1 MSNPIDSVNGKPA
14 QGSTGDS
21 PDQTAETIQVD
32 QGGRSATPQSPVPA
46 GGSPNGAGES
56 PARPH
61 SHAHAGKKVESGG
74 IAQFF
79 VEHREVSWLALI
91 AVLVWG
97 GLAYTRLGQQED
109 PTIPQRTAMLVTQFP
124 GATASKV
131 EELVSKPLERKISEL
146 KSIEEIK
153 TTSRPGIST
162 MTIKQLP
169 GSTATID
176 QQWDKVRAK
185 LFEVQL
191 PEGTRQ
197 PWLNTD
203 FGNTITL
210 LIGLVSPPITD
221 AECVARAKLLRE
233 KLAEARS
240 GAPST
245 NRAAFAAFV
254 PSLSPQYREVL
265 TGRLETALRTA
276 GLAKEVRMAQGR
288 SFILADL
295 ETSASRADLE
305 RFIADFTRTV
315 TGTDRELFHPD
326 FTQPLVLIGDEDPLP
341 QIRAHAPPR
350 YSYRTLEL
358 LARDFEDELKQVE
371 SIGKVTKV
379 AIVQESVYL
388 LFSDA
393 NIAGYG
399 LTPKMVTDSISARN
413 AVIPGGTVRTEGR
426 NFPVQL
432 SGEYKTEQ
440 DMLGTVVGLSRE
452 NAPVYLRD
460 VFDVR
465 RMYESPIPYKVDV
478 LGRTGT
484 NGPLDM
490 RRAVM
495 VAVEMRD
502 GKIIRHFN
510 EDVTKVVDSMKQRSP
525 ENLEFRVLSDQPT
538 AVEHRIH
545 HFVRAFIEAVIIVI
559 IVSLFLMDWRS
570 ALVLATAVPLT
581 VAMTLI
587 AMQMLNIPLQQISI
601 ASLIIALG
609 MLVDVPVVAADGIN
623 RELHKGEQRL
633 RAAWL
638 GPLRLRHPMVFG
650 TLINIFAFLPLLMLT
665 GDKGEFMKSL
675 PIVISVSLLAA
686 LLVSVTFTPLIS
698 YYVLRGQKGL
708 DEGGEVRSFFL
719 FRWVDKGLAAVLPHY
734 RGALEKSL
742 KRPWRVLGAG
752 YSALALSCLLVPH
765 LGSQFFPPA
774 ERNQLLVD
782 VETPTTDSLT
792 SMRNTMDEVVNMIK
806 RHEEVTSAAVFSGG
820 TAPRFYYNVEPKEP
834 ANYLAQVIINTRH
847 AHEVEPLL
855 VKLRQELDRS
865 VPGAR
870 CVVKQLE
877 QGPPVKEPIQIRLS
891 GDNLDQLRLLADQ
904 TAAELRSAGGYHVFD
919 DLGLRMPNIQIDIDQ
934 DRANSLGLNNEHI
947 GQVAQ
952 AAFTGLRVTELREG
966 DRLIP
971 VLIRGRIE
979 DRSEAEKIRGLYV
992 LTPDGK
998 NVPFESF
1005 ATVKVQP
1012 EFVTIPHYNQL
1023 RTVTVKAY
1031 APFGE
1036 LPSEILNRARPG
1048 LAKIKLEPGYE
1059 MKFAGEDK
1067 ELRENK
1073 AEMGL
1078 VMKIS
1083 LALIALTMVLQFSS
1097 VVKSVVVM
1105 LTVPLGLI
1113 GALLGLWITDSPL
1126 GFMALLAMVSLA
1138 GVMVSHIIV
1147 LSDFIEEARAKGL
1160 PLEEALVQAGLAR
1173 LRPVLVTVLATVGG
1187 LIPLFLTG
1195 GALWHPLTA
1204 VHIVGLLLATVLT
1217 LVMLPTLYYVFCAK
1231 LKFIK

>member
-1 MSNPIDSVNGKPA
+1 MSKLLED
-14 QGSTGDS
+14 
-21 PDQTAETIQVD
+21 
-32 QGGRSATPQSPVPA
+32 
-46 GGSPNGAGES
+46 
-56 PARPH
+56 
-61 SHAHAGKKVESGG
+61 KVESGG
-74 IAQFF
+74 LAQFF

-91 AVLVWG
+91 AVLLCG
-97 GLAYTRLGQQED
+97 GMAYTRLGQQED

-131 EELVSKPLERKISEL
+131 EELVSKPIERKISEL

-169 GSTATID
+169 ASTATID
-176 QQWDKVRAK
+176 QEWDKVRAK
-185 LFEVQL
+185 LQEVQL

-210 LIGLVSPPITD
+210 LFGLVSPPITD
-221 AECVARAKLLRE
+221 AECVARANLLRTR
-233 KLAEARS
+233 LADLRK

-245 NRAAFAAFV
+245 NHAAVAAFL
-254 PSLSPQYREVL
+254 PSMGEDSMQVL
-265 TGRLETALRTA
+265 RGRFETAVRAA
-276 GLAKEVRMAQGR
+276 GLAKEVRTTQGH
-288 SFILADL
+288 SFILVDL
-295 ETSASRADLE
+295 ETTARRQELE
-305 RFIADFTRTV
+305 QFLANFTRRFF
-315 TGTDRELFHPD
+315 GTDRELSHPD
-326 FTQPLVLIGDEDPLP
+326 FTQPILLMGDEDPLP
-341 QIRAHAPPR
+341 QIRASAPPR

-371 SIGKVTKV
+371 SVGKVTKV
-379 AIVQESVYL
+379 AIVPEAVYL

-393 NIAGYG
+393 NLAGYG
-399 LTPKMVTDSISARN
+399 LTPEMVASAISARN
-413 AVIPGGTVRTEGR
+413 AVIPGGTMRTEGR

-432 SGEYKTEQ
+432 SGEYKTEK
-440 DMLGTVVGLSRE
+440 DMLGTVVGMGRGG
-452 NAPVYLRD
+452 APVYLRD
-460 VFDVR
+460 IFDVR
-465 RMYESPIPYKVDV
+465 RMYESPISYQVDI

-484 NGPLDM
+484 NGPLDT

-502 GKIIRHFN
+502 GEIIRYFN
-510 EDVTKVVDSMKQRSP
+510 RDVMKVVEAMKSRIP
-525 ENLEFRVLSDQPT
+525 EGIEFRVLSDQPT

-545 HFVRAFIEAVIIVI
+545 HFVRCFIEAVVIVI
-559 IVSLFLMDWRS
+559 IVGLFLMDWRS

-581 VAMTLI
+581 VAMTLVG
-587 AMQMLNIPLQQISI
+587 MQLLHIPLQQISI
-601 ASLIIALG
+601 AALIIALG
-609 MLVDVPVVAADGIN
+609 MLVDVPVVASDGIN
-623 RELHKGEQRL
+623 RELHLGEPRL

-638 GPLRLRHPMVFG
+638 GPLHLRHPMVFG
-650 TLINIFAFLPLLMLT
+650 TLINIFAFLPLLLLT

-675 PIVISVSLLAA
+675 PMVVTLALAA
-686 LLVSVTFTPLIS
+686 AFLVSVTFTPLIS
-698 YYVLRGQKGL
+698 YYVLRGQKGF

-719 FRWVDKGLAAVLPHY
+719 FRYVDQALAAVLPYY
-734 RGALEKSL
+734 RGALQGSL
-742 KRPWRVLGAG
+742 KRPWLVLSVG
-752 YSALALSCLLVPH
+752 YAVLALSCLLVPF
-765 LGSQFFPPA
+765 LGDQFFPPA

-782 VETPTTDSLT
+782 IESPSTDSLT
-792 SMRNTMDEVVNMIK
+792 SLRATVDQAVALIK
-806 RHEEVTSAAVFSGG
+806 QHEEVVSAAVFTGG

-834 ANYLAQVIINTRH
+834 ANYLAQILINTHR
-847 AHEVEPLL
+847 EDDVEPLL
-855 VKLRQELDRS
+855 VKLRQELDQS
-865 VPGAR
+865 VPGVR

-891 GDNLDQLRLLADQ
+891 GENLDKLRQLADQ
-904 TAAELRSAGGYHVFD
+904 TAADLRAAGGYHVFD
-919 DLGLRMPNIQIDIDQ
+919 DLGLRMPNIEIAIDQ
-934 DRANSLGLNNEHI
+934 DRANSLGLNNQEI
-947 GQVAQ
+947 GGVAQ
-952 AAFTGLRVTELREG
+952 ASFTGLKLSELREG

-971 VLIRGRIE
+971 ILARGRIE
-979 DRSEAEKIRGLYV
+979 DRSEVDKIRGLYAP
-992 LTPDGK
+992 TPDGK
-998 NVPFESF
+998 AVPFESF
-1005 ATVKVQP
+1005 STIKVQP

-1036 LPSEILNRARPG
+1036 LPSQILDRARPH
-1048 LAKIKLEPGYE
+1048 LAKIHLEPGYE
-1059 MKFAGEDK
+1059 MKFAGEDE
-1067 ELRENK
+1067 ELRKNR
-1073 AEMGL
+1073 AEMTV
-1078 VMKIS
+1078 VMEMS
-1083 LALIALTMVLQFSS
+1083 LALICMTMVLQFKS
-1097 VVKSVVVM
+1097 VIKSVVVM

-1113 GALLGLWITDSPL
+1113 GALLGLAITHSPL

-1147 LSDFIEEARAKGL
+1147 LSDFIEHARGRGL

-1204 VHIVGLLLATVLT
+1204 VHIFGLLLATVMT
-1217 LVMLPTLYYVFCAK
+1217 LLMLPTLYYVFCAK

>member
-1 MSNPIDSVNGKPA
+1 MSNHTENK
-14 QGSTGDS
+14 
-21 PDQTAETIQVD
+21 
-32 QGGRSATPQSPVPA
+32 
-46 GGSPNGAGES
+46 N
-56 PARPH
+56 
-61 SHAHAGKKVESGG
+61 ESGG

-97 GLAYTRLGQQED
+97 AIAYTKLGQQED
-109 PTIPQRTAMLVTQFP
+109 PTIPQRTAMLVTAFP

-153 TTSRPGIST
+153 STSRPGIST

-176 QQWDKVRAK
+176 QEWDKVRAK
-185 LFEVQL
+185 IIEVQL

-210 LIGLVSPPITD
+210 LFGLVSPPITD
-221 AECVARAKLLRE
+221 AECVARANILRQT
-233 KLAEARS
+233 LAEMRKGVS
-240 GAPST
+240 ST
-245 NRAAFAAFV
+245 NHAAVAAFFP
-254 PSLSPQYREVL
+254 PSISQSYRETL
-265 TGRLETALRTA
+265 RGRFETAIRANGLAREVRTA
-276 GLAKEVRMAQGR
+276 QGQ

-295 ETSASRADLE
+295 ETPACRADIE
-305 RFIADFTRTV
+305 RITADFIRTV

-326 FTQPLVLIGDEDPLP
+326 FTAPILLMGDEDPLP
-341 QIRAHAPPR
+341 QIRASAPPR

-371 SIGKVTKV
+371 SVGKVTKV

-393 NIAGYG
+393 NVAGYG
-399 LTPKMVTDSISARN
+399 LTTDTVMGAIGARN
-413 AVIPGGTVRTEGR
+413 AVIPGGTMRTEGH

-440 DMLGTVVGLSRE
+440 DMLGTVVGMNRAG
-452 NAPVYLRD
+452 APVYLRD
-460 VFDVR
+460 VFEVR
-465 RMYESPIPYKVDV
+465 RMYESPISYKVDI
-478 LGRTGT
+478 LGRPSE
-484 NGPLDM
+484 NGPMDT

-510 EDVTKVVDSMKQRSP
+510 EDVMKVVDRMKARTP
-525 ENLEFRVLSDQPT
+525 EGLEFQVLSDQPT

-545 HFVRAFIEAVIIVI
+545 HFVRCFIEAVVIVI
-559 IVSLFLMDWRS
+559 IVGLFLMDWRS

-587 AMQMLNIPLQQISI
+587 GMQMLHIPLQQISI

-609 MLVDVPVVAADGIN
+609 MLVDVPVVASDGIN
-623 RELHKGEQRL
+623 RELHKGEPRL

-638 GPLRLRHPMVFG
+638 GPLHLRHPMVFG
-650 TLINIFAFLPLLMLT
+650 TLINIFAFLPLLLLS

-675 PIVISVSLLAA
+675 PTVITISLLSA
-686 LLVSVTFTPLIS
+686 LLVSVTFTPLIG
-698 YYVLRGQKGL
+698 YYVLRGQKGF

-719 FRWVDKGLAAVLPHY
+719 FRYVDKALMAVLPHY
-734 RGALEKSL
+734 RAALEKSL
-742 KRPWRVLGAG
+742 KRPLVVLGIG
-752 YSALALSCLLVPH
+752 YSALAASCCLVPF

-782 VETPTTDSLT
+782 IETPSSDSLT
-792 SMRNTMDEVVNMIK
+792 SLRTTVDKAAAII
-806 RHEEVTSAAVFSGG
+806 RGHEEVLSAAVFTGG

-834 ANYLAQVIINTRH
+834 ANYLAQILINTRH
-847 AHEVEPLL
+847 ADDVTGLL
-855 VKLRQELDRS
+855 VKLRRELDES

-877 QGPPVKEPIQIRLS
+877 QGPPVKEPIQIRIS
-891 GDNLDQLRLLADQ
+891 GENLDKLHLLADQ
-904 TAAELRSAGGYHVFD
+904 AAAELRAAGGYHVFD

-934 DRANSLGLNNEHI
+934 DRANSLGLNNRQI
-947 GQVAQ
+947 GNVAQ
-952 AAFTGLRVTELREG
+952 ASFTGLKVTELREG

-979 DRSEAEKIRGLYV
+979 DRTEAEKIRGLYV
-992 LTPDGK
+992 QTPDGK
-998 NVPFESF
+998 SVPFESF
-1005 ATVKVQP
+1005 STLKIQP

-1036 LPSEILNRARPG
+1036 LPSQILDRARPG
-1048 LAKIKLEPGYE
+1048 LAKIKLDPGYE
-1059 MKFAGEDK
+1059 MKFAGEDE
-1067 ELRENK
+1067 ELRKNK

-1078 VMKIS
+1078 VMQIS

-1097 VVKSVVVM
+1097 VIKSVVVM

-1113 GALLGLWITDSPL
+1113 GALLGLFITHSPL

-1160 PLEEALVQAGLAR
+1160 PLEEALVKAGLAR

-1217 LVMLPTLYYVFCAK
+1217 LLMLPTLYYVFCAK

>member
-1 MSNPIDSVNGKPA
+1 MSK
-14 QGSTGDS
+14 
-21 PDQTAETIQVD
+21 QVD
-32 QGGRSATPQSPVPA
+32 IK
-46 GGSPNGAGES
+46 N
-56 PARPH
+56 
-61 SHAHAGKKVESGG
+61 ESGG
-74 IAQFF
+74 IAQFC

-97 GLAYTRLGQQED
+97 AVAYTKLGQQED
-109 PTIPQRTAMLVTQFP
+109 PTIPQRTAMLVTVFP
-124 GATASKV
+124 GATAAKV

-153 TTSRPGIST
+153 STSRPGVST

-176 QQWDKVRAK
+176 QEWDKVRAK

-210 LIGLVSPPITD
+210 LFGLASPPITD
-221 AECVARAKLLRE
+221 AECVARANLLRQS
-233 KLAEARS
+233 LAELRKGVS
-240 GAPST
+240 ST
-245 NRAAFAAFV
+245 NHAAVAVFFP
-254 PSLSPQYREVL
+254 PSISQSYRETL
-265 TGRLETALRTA
+265 RGRFESAVRAA
-276 GLAKEVRMAQGR
+276 GLANEVRTVQGH
-288 SFILADL
+288 SFILVDL
-295 ETSASRADLE
+295 QTSSRRADLE
-305 RFIADFTRTV
+305 RYISNFTRTI

-326 FTQPLVLIGDEDPLP
+326 FTTPLLLMGDEDPLP
-341 QIRAHAPPR
+341 QIRASAPPR

-371 SIGKVTKV
+371 SVGKVTKV
-379 AIVQESVYL
+379 GIVQESVYL

-393 NIAGYG
+393 NLAGYG
-399 LTPKMVTDSISARN
+399 LTPETVMGSINARN
-413 AVIPGGTVRTEGR
+413 AVIPGGTMRSEGR

-440 DMLGTVVGLSRE
+440 DMLGTVVGLSRSG
-452 NAPVYLRD
+452 APVYLRD
-460 VFDVR
+460 VFEVR
-465 RMYESPIPYKVDV
+465 RMYESPISYKVDV
-478 LGRTGT
+478 LGRTSESA
-484 NGPLDM
+484 PLDT

-502 GKIIRHFN
+502 GKIIRHFS
-510 EDVTKVVDSMKQRSP
+510 EDVTKVVETMKARLP
-525 ENLEFRVLSDQPT
+525 EGIEFRLLSDQPT

-545 HFVRAFIEAVIIVI
+545 HFVRCFVEAVVIVI
-559 IVSLFLMDWRS
+559 IVALFLMDWRS
-570 ALVLATAVPLT
+570 ALVLATAIPLT
-581 VAMTLI
+581 VAMTLVG
-587 AMQMLNIPLQQISI
+587 MQLMHIPLQQISI
-601 ASLIIALG
+601 AALIIALG
-609 MLVDVPVVAADGIN
+609 MLVDVPVVASDGIN
-623 RELHKGEQRL
+623 RELHLGESRL

-650 TLINIFAFLPLLMLT
+650 TLINIFAFLPLLMLS

-675 PIVISVSLLAA
+675 PAVVTLALLAA

-698 YYVLRGQKGL
+698 YYVLRGQKGF

-719 FRWVDKGLAAVLPHY
+719 FRYVDQALAAVLPRY
-734 RGALEKSL
+734 CAALRGSL
-742 KRPWRVLGAG
+742 KRPWLVLGGG
-752 YSALALSCLLVPH
+752 YSLLVLSCLMIPL

-782 VETPTTDSLT
+782 IETPSTDSLT
-792 SMRNTMDEVVNMIK
+792 SMRAAVDQVVGVIK
-806 RHEEVTSAAVFSGG
+806 NHEEVSSAAVFSGG

-834 ANYLAQVIINTRH
+834 ANFLAQVIINTRH
-847 AHEVEPLL
+847 ADEVAGLL
-855 VKLRQELDRS
+855 IKLRQELDKS
-865 VPGAR
+865 VPGVR

-877 QGPPVKEPIQIRLS
+877 QGPPVKEPIQIRIS
-891 GDNLDQLRLLADQ
+891 GENLDTLRQLADE
-904 TAAELRSAGGYHVFD
+904 AKAVLRAAGGYHVFD
-919 DLGLRMPNIQIDIDQ
+919 DLGLRMPNIQIEIDQ
-934 DRANSLGLNNEHI
+934 DRANSLGLNNKQI
-947 GQVAQ
+947 GEVAQ
-952 AAFTGLRVTELREG
+952 ASFTGLKVTELREG

-979 DRSEAEKIRGLYV
+979 DRSEVEKIRGLYV
-992 LTPDGK
+992 QAPDGRS
-998 NVPFESF
+998 VPFESF
-1005 ATVKVQP
+1005 STLKIQP

-1036 LPSEILNRARPG
+1036 LPSQILDRARAG
-1048 LAKIKLEPGYE
+1048 LAKITLDPGYE
-1059 MKFAGEDK
+1059 IKIAGEDK

-1073 AEMGL
+1073 AEMGM
-1078 VMKIS
+1078 VMQVS
-1083 LALIALTMVLQFSS
+1083 LALIAMTMVLQFRS
-1097 VVKSVVVM
+1097 VIKSVVVM

-1113 GALLGLWITDSPL
+1113 GALLGLAITGSPL
-1126 GFMALLAMVSLA
+1126 GFMAMLAIVSLA

-1147 LSDFIEEARAKGL
+1147 LSDFIEHARAQGL

-1231 LKFIK
+1231 LKLIK

>member
-1 MSNPIDSVNGKPA
+1 MSKHLENKN
-14 QGSTGDS
+14 
-21 PDQTAETIQVD
+21 
-32 QGGRSATPQSPVPA
+32 
-46 GGSPNGAGES
+46 
-56 PARPH
+56 
-61 SHAHAGKKVESGG
+61 ESGG
-74 IAQFF
+74 IAQFC

-97 GLAYTRLGQQED
+97 AVAYTKLGQQED
-109 PTIPQRTAMLVTQFP
+109 PTIPQRTAMLVTVFP

-153 TTSRPGIST
+153 STSRPGIST

-169 GSTATID
+169 GSTAAID
-176 QQWDKVRAK
+176 QEWDKVRAK

-191 PEGTRQ
+191 PDGARQ

-210 LIGLVSPPITD
+210 LFGLISPPITD
-221 AECVARAKLLRE
+221 AECVARANVLRQT
-233 KLAEARS
+233 LADLHKGIS
-240 GAPST
+240 ST
-245 NRAAFAAFV
+245 NHAAVAAFFP
-254 PSLSPQYREVL
+254 PSISQSYRETL
-265 TGRLETALRTA
+265 RGRFESAVRA
-276 GLAKEVRMAQGR
+276 SGLGKEVRTVQGE
-288 SFILADL
+288 SFILVDL
-295 ETSASRADLE
+295 ETSARRADIE
-305 RFIADFTRTV
+305 RFTANFTRTV
-315 TGTDRELFHPD
+315 IGTDHELFHPD
-326 FTQPLVLIGDEDPLP
+326 FTQPILLMGDEDPLP
-341 QIRAHAPPR
+341 QIRASAPPR

-358 LARDFEDELKQVE
+358 LARDFEDTLKQVE
-371 SIGKVTKV
+371 SVGKVTKV
-379 AIVQESVYL
+379 AIVPENVYL

-399 LTPKMVTDSISARN
+399 LTPDGVMNAIGARN
-413 AVIPGGTVRTEGR
+413 AVIPGGTMRTEGR

-432 SGEYKTEQ
+432 SGEYKTER
-440 DMLGTVVGLSRE
+440 DMLGTMVGMNRAG
-452 NAPVYLRD
+452 APVYLRD
-460 VFDVR
+460 AFEVR
-465 RMYESPIPYKVDV
+465 RMYESPISYQADV
-478 LGRTGT
+478 LGRTSAT
-484 NGPLDM
+484 GPLDT

-510 EDVTKVVDSMKQRSP
+510 EDVTKVVETMKARTP
-525 ENLEFRVLSDQPT
+525 EGVEFRVLSDQPT

-545 HFVRAFIEAVIIVI
+545 HFVKCFIEAVVIVI
-559 IVSLFLMDWRS
+559 IVGLFLMDWRS

-587 AMQMLNIPLQQISI
+587 GMQLLHIPLQQISI

-609 MLVDVPVVAADGIN
+609 MLVDVPVVASDGIN
-623 RELHKGEQRL
+623 RELHRGESRL

-638 GPLRLRHPMVFG
+638 GPLHLRHPMVFG
-650 TLINIFAFLPLLMLT
+650 TLINIFAFLPLLLLS
-665 GDKGEFMKSL
+665 GDKGEFMKCL
-675 PIVISVSLLAA
+675 PIVITISLLAA

-698 YYVLRGQKGL
+698 YYVLRGQKGF

-719 FRWVDKGLAAVLPHY
+719 FRYVDKALMAVLPHY
-734 RGALEKSL
+734 RAALEKSL
-742 KRPWRVLGAG
+742 ERPLVVLGIG
-752 YSALALSCLLVPH
+752 YSVLAASCLLVPF

-782 VETPTTDSLT
+782 IELPSSDSLA
-792 SMRNTMDEVVNMIK
+792 SMRTTVDQAVALIK
-806 RHEEVTSAAVFSGG
+806 SHEEVSSAAVFSGG

-834 ANYLAQVIINTRH
+834 ANYLGQIIINTRR
-847 AHEVEPLL
+847 ADDVAGLL
-855 VKLRQELDRS
+855 VKLRQELDQS
-865 VPGAR
+865 VAGAR

-877 QGPPVKEPIQIRLS
+877 QGPPVKEPIQIRIS
-891 GDNLDQLRLLADQ
+891 GENLDKLHLLADQ
-904 TAAELRSAGGYHVFD
+904 VATELRAAGGYHVFD

-934 DRANSLGLNNEHI
+934 DRANSLGLNNKQI
-947 GQVAQ
+947 GNVAQ
-952 AAFTGLRVTELREG
+952 ASFTGLKVTELREG

-992 LTPDGK
+992 QTPDGK
-998 NVPFESF
+998 SVPFESF
-1005 ATVKVQP
+1005 STLKVQP

-1036 LPSEILNRARPG
+1036 LPSQILDRARAG
-1048 LAKIKLEPGYE
+1048 IAKIKLEPGYE
-1059 MKFAGEDK
+1059 LKFAGEDK

-1073 AEMGL
+1073 GEMRM
-1078 VMKIS
+1078 VMLIS
-1083 LALIALTMVLQFSS
+1083 LALIALTMVVQFSS
-1097 VVKSVVVM
+1097 VIKSVVVM

-1113 GALLGLWITDSPL
+1113 GAVLGLFVTHSPL

-1160 PLEEALVQAGLAR
+1160 PLEQALVQAGLAR

>member
-1 MSNPIDSVNGKPA
+1 MS
-14 QGSTGDS
+14 
-21 PDQTAETIQVD
+21 
-32 QGGRSATPQSPVPA
+32 
-46 GGSPNGAGES
+46 
-56 PARPH
+56 
-61 SHAHAGKKVESGG
+61 KKIENKNESGG

-97 GLAYTRLGQQED
+97 AVAYTKLGQQED
-109 PTIPQRTAMLVTQFP
+109 PTIPQRTAMLVTVFP

-153 TTSRPGIST
+153 TQSRPGIST

-169 GSTATID
+169 ATTATID
-176 QQWDKVRAK
+176 QEWDKVRAK
-185 LFEVQL
+185 IQEVQL

-210 LIGLVSPPITD
+210 LFGLVSPPITD
-221 AECVARAKLLRE
+221 AECVARANLLRE
-233 KLAEARS
+233 RLVEIRRGVPA
-240 GAPST
+240 T
-245 NRAAFAAFV
+245 NHAAVAAFL
-254 PSLSPQYREVL
+254 PSVDENYLEVL
-265 TGRLETALRTA
+265 RGRFETAVRAA
-276 GLAKEVRMAQGR
+276 GLAKEVRTVQGH
-288 SFILADL
+288 SFILVDL
-295 ETSASRADLE
+295 ETSACRADLE
-305 RFIADFTRTV
+305 RFIANFTRTI
-315 TGTDRELFHPD
+315 TGTDRELHHPD
-326 FTQPLVLIGDEDPLP
+326 FTQPILLMGDEDPLP
-341 QIRAHAPPR
+341 QIRASATPR

-371 SIGKVTKV
+371 SVGKVTKIG
-379 AIVQESVYL
+379 IVQETVYL

-393 NIAGYG
+393 NVAGYG
-399 LTPKMVTDSISARN
+399 LTPDQVMGSIAARN
-413 AVIPGGTVRTEGR
+413 AVIPGGTMRTEGR

-432 SGEYKTEQ
+432 SGEYKTEK
-440 DMLGTVVGLSRE
+440 DMLGTVVGMSRSG
-452 NAPVYLRD
+452 APVYLRD
-460 VFDVR
+460 IFDVR

-478 LGRTGT
+478 LGRTSD
-484 NGPLDM
+484 NGPLDT

-502 GKIIRHFN
+502 GKIIRYFN
-510 EDVTKVVDSMKQRSP
+510 RDVMKVAEAMKARLP
-525 ENLEFRVLSDQPT
+525 EGLEFRVLSDQPT
-538 AVEHRIH
+538 AVAHRIH
-545 HFVRAFIEAVIIVI
+545 HFVRCFAEAVVIVI
-559 IVSLFLMDWRS
+559 IVGLFLMDWRS

-581 VAMTLI
+581 VAMTLVG
-587 AMQMLNIPLQQISI
+587 MQLLHIPLQQISI

-609 MLVDVPVVAADGIN
+609 MLVDVPVVASDGIN
-623 RELHKGEQRL
+623 RELHRGEPRL

-638 GPLRLRHPMVFG
+638 GPIHLRHPMVFG
-650 TLINIFAFLPLLMLT
+650 TLINIFAFLPLLLLT

-675 PIVISVSLLAA
+675 PVVITLSLLAA
-686 LLVSVTFTPLIS
+686 LLVSVTFTPLVS
-698 YYVLRGQKGL
+698 YYVLRGQKGF

-719 FRWVDKGLAAVLPHY
+719 FRYVDQTLAAVLPHY
-734 RGALEKSL
+734 RAALQGAL
-742 KRPWRVLGAG
+742 KRPWLVLGVG
-752 YSALALSCLLVPH
+752 YSLLALSCLLVPL

-782 VETPTTDSLT
+782 IELPSTDSLT
-792 SMRNTMDEVVNMIK
+792 SMRATVDQVVALVK
-806 RHEEVTSAAVFSGG
+806 RHEEVSSAAVFSGG
-820 TAPRFYYNVEPKEP
+820 TAPRFYYNIEPKEP
-834 ANYLAQVIINTRH
+834 ANYLAQILINTRH
-847 AHEVEPLL
+847 EDEVTGLL
-855 VKLRQELDRS
+855 LKLRQELDQS

-877 QGPPVKEPIQIRLS
+877 QGPPVEEPIQIRLS
-891 GDNLDQLRLLADQ
+891 GENLDKLRLLANQ
-904 TAAELRSAGGYHVFD
+904 TAAELRAAGGYHVSD
-919 DLGLRMPNIQIDIDQ
+919 DLGLRMPNVEIDIDQ
-934 DRANSLGLNNEHI
+934 DRANSLGLNNQQI
-947 GQVAQ
+947 GAVAQ
-952 AAFTGLRVTELREG
+952 ASFTGLKVTELREG

-979 DRSEAEKIRGLYV
+979 DRSEVDKIRGLYAP
-992 LTPDGK
+992 TPDGK
-998 NVPFESF
+998 AVPFESF
-1005 ATVKVQP
+1005 SKLKIQP

-1036 LPSEILNRARPG
+1036 LPSRILNRSRAG

-1059 MKFAGEDK
+1059 MRFAGEDE
-1067 ELRENK
+1067 ELRK
-1073 AEMGL
+1073 VQVEMGL
-1078 VMKIS
+1078 VMQIS

-1097 VVKSVVVM
+1097 VIKSVVVM

-1113 GALLGLWITDSPL
+1113 GALLGLWVTGSAL

-1147 LSDFIEEARAKGL
+1147 LSDFIEDARARGL

-1173 LRPVLVTVLATVGG
+1173 LRPVLVTVFATVGG

-1204 VHIVGLLLATVLT
+1204 VHIFGLLLATVLT

>member
-1 MSNPIDSVNGKPA
+1 MSKP
-14 QGSTGDS
+14 
-21 PDQTAETIQVD
+21 
-32 QGGRSATPQSPVPA
+32 
-46 GGSPNGAGES
+46 
-56 PARPH
+56 
-61 SHAHAGKKVESGG
+61 VENEVKSGG
-74 IAQFF
+74 LAQFC
-79 VEHREVSWLALI
+79 VEHREVTWLALI

-97 GLAYTRLGQQED
+97 GISYTKLGQQED

-131 EELVSKPLERKISEL
+131 EELVSKPIERKISEL

-169 GSTATID
+169 ASTATID
-176 QQWDKVRAK
+176 QEWDKVRAK
-185 LFEVQL
+185 IQEVQL
-191 PEGTRQ
+191 PEGART

-210 LIGLVSPPITD
+210 LFGLVSPPITD
-221 AECVARAKLLRE
+221 AECVARANVLRDR
-233 KLAEARS
+233 LAELRH

-245 NRAAFAAFV
+245 NHAAVAAFL
-254 PSLSPQYREVL
+254 PSMDANSMEVL
-265 TGRLETALRTA
+265 RGRFQTAVHAA
-276 GLAKEVRMAQGR
+276 GLAKEVRTTQGH

-295 ETSASRADLE
+295 ETSACRADLE
-305 RFIADFTRTV
+305 HFLATFIRTFF
-315 TGTDRELFHPD
+315 GTDRELWHPD
-326 FTQPLVLIGDEDPLP
+326 FTQPILLMGDEDPLP
-341 QIRAHAPPR
+341 QIRATPPPR

-371 SIGKVTKV
+371 SVGKVTKV
-379 AIVQESVYL
+379 AIVQETVYL

-393 NIAGYG
+393 NLAGYG
-399 LTPKMVTDSISARN
+399 LTPEMVMSSISARN
-413 AVIPGGTVRTEGR
+413 AVIPGGTMRTEGR

-432 SGEYKTEQ
+432 SGEYKTER
-440 DMLGTVVGLSRE
+440 DMLGTVVGMGRGG
-452 NAPVYLRD
+452 APVYLRD

-465 RMYESPIPYKVDV
+465 RMYESPIPFKVDV
-478 LGRTGT
+478 VGQTGKGKDT
-484 NGPLDM
+484 SLDT

-510 EDVTKVVDSMKQRSP
+510 DDVMKVVEAMKARIP
-525 ENLEFRVLSDQPT
+525 EGIQFRVLSDQPT

-545 HFVRAFIEAVIIVI
+545 HFVRCFIEAVVIVI
-559 IVSLFLMDWRS
+559 IVGLFLMDWRS

-581 VAMTLI
+581 VAMTLVG
-587 AMQMLNIPLQQISI
+587 MQMLHSPLQQISI
-601 ASLIIALG
+601 AALIIALG
-609 MLVDVPVVAADGIN
+609 MLVDVPVVASDGIN
-623 RELHKGEQRL
+623 RELHLGESRL

-638 GPLRLRHPMVFG
+638 GPLHLRHPMVFG
-650 TLINIFAFLPLLMLT
+650 TLINIFAFLPLLLLT

-675 PIVISVSLLAA
+675 PTVVTLALAA
-686 LLVSVTFTPLIS
+686 AFLVSITFTPLIS
-698 YYVLRGQKGL
+698 YYVLRGQKGF

-719 FRWVDKGLAAVLPHY
+719 FRYVDQGLAAVLPHY
-734 RGALEKSL
+734 RAALQGAL
-742 KRPWRVLGAG
+742 KRPWMVLGVG
-752 YSALALSCLLVPH
+752 YSVLVLSFLLVPL
-765 LGSQFFPPA
+765 LGDQFFPPG

-782 VETPTTDSLT
+782 IESPSTDSLT
-792 SMRNTMDEVVNMIK
+792 SIRATVDQAVDLIK
-806 RHEEVTSAAVFSGG
+806 HHEEVVSAAVFTGG

-834 ANYLAQVIINTRH
+834 ANYLAQIVINTRN
-847 AHEVEPLL
+847 AHDVEPLL

-865 VPGAR
+865 VPGVR

-891 GDNLDQLRLLADQ
+891 GANLDTLRQLADL
-904 TAAELRSAGGYHVFD
+904 TAAELRAAGGYHVFD
-919 DLGLRMPNIQIDIDQ
+919 DLGLRMPNIQINIDQ
-934 DRANSLGLNNEHI
+934 DRANSLGLNNQQV
-947 GQVAQ
+947 GGVAQ
-952 AAFTGLRVTELREG
+952 SSFTGLKLSELREG

-971 VLIRGRIE
+971 ILARGRIE
-979 DRSEAEKIRGLYV
+979 DRSEADKIRALYAP
-992 LTPDGK
+992 TPDGK
-998 NVPFESF
+998 AVPLESF
-1005 ATVKVQP
+1005 STIKVQP

-1036 LPSEILNRARPG
+1036 LPSKILDRARPG
-1048 LAKIKLEPGYE
+1048 LAKIHLEPGYE
-1059 MKFAGEDK
+1059 MKFAGEDE
-1067 ELRENK
+1067 ELRKNR

-1078 VMKIS
+1078 IMQMS
-1083 LALIALTMVLQFSS
+1083 LALITMTMVLQF
-1097 VVKSVVVM
+1097 KSVIKSMVVM

-1113 GALLGLWITDSPL
+1113 GALLGLAITNSPL

-1147 LSDFIEEARAKGL
+1147 LSDFIEHARAKGL

-1204 VHIVGLLLATVLT
+1204 VHIVGLLLATVMT

>member
-1 MSNPIDSVNGKPA
+1 MSKPI
-14 QGSTGDS
+14 
-21 PDQTAETIQVD
+21 ET
-32 QGGRSATPQSPVPA
+32 
-46 GGSPNGAGES
+46 
-56 PARPH
+56 
-61 SHAHAGKKVESGG
+61 KVESGG
-74 IAQFF
+74 LAQFC

-97 GLAYTRLGQQED
+97 GMAYTKLGQQED

-131 EELVSKPLERKISEL
+131 EELVSKPIERKISEL

-162 MTIKQLP
+162 MTIKQIP
-169 GSTATID
+169 APTATID
-176 QQWDKVRAK
+176 QEWDKVRAK
-185 LFEVQL
+185 IQEVQM

-210 LIGLVSPPITD
+210 LCGLVSPPITD
-221 AECVARAKLLRE
+221 AECVARANVLRE
-233 KLAEARS
+233 HLAELRQGQSA
-240 GAPST
+240 T
-245 NRAAFAAFV
+245 NRAALAAFL
-254 PSLSPQYREVL
+254 PSMDANSMEVL
-265 TGRLETALRTA
+265 RGRFETAVRAA
-276 GLAKEVRMAQGR
+276 GLAKQVKTSQGH
-288 SFILADL
+288 SFILIDL
-295 ETSASRADLE
+295 ETAACRAELE
-305 RFIADFTRTV
+305 HFIAEFTRSLF
-315 TGTDRELFHPD
+315 GTDRELWHPD
-326 FTQPLVLIGDEDPLP
+326 FTQPILLLGDEDPLP
-341 QIRAHAPPR
+341 QIRATAPPR

-371 SIGKVTKV
+371 SVGKVTKV
-379 AIVQESVYL
+379 AIVQETVYL

-393 NIAGYG
+393 NLAGYG
-399 LTPKMVTDSISARN
+399 LTPDTVMSSIAARN
-413 AVIPGGTVRTEGR
+413 AVIPGGTMRTEAH

-432 SGEYKTEQ
+432 SGEYKAET
-440 DMLGTVVGLSRE
+440 DMLGTVVGMGRGG
-452 NAPVYLRD
+452 APVYLRD
-460 VFDVR
+460 VFDLR
-465 RMYESPIPYKVDV
+465 RMYESPIPYKADV
-478 LGRTGT
+478 VGRAGKD
-484 NGPLDM
+484 GSLDT

-510 EDVTKVVDSMKQRSP
+510 EDVMKVANAMKARMP
-525 ENLEFRVLSDQPT
+525 EGIEFRVLSDQPT

-545 HFVRAFIEAVIIVI
+545 HFVKCFVEAVVIVI
-559 IVSLFLMDWRS
+559 IVGLFLMDWRS

-581 VAMTLI
+581 VAMTLVG
-587 AMQMLNIPLQQISI
+587 MQMLHIPLQQISI
-601 ASLIIALG
+601 AALIIALG
-609 MLVDVPVVAADGIN
+609 MLVDVPVVASDGIN
-623 RELHKGEQRL
+623 RELHLGEPRL

-638 GPLRLRHPMVFG
+638 GPLHLRHPMVFG

-675 PIVISVSLLAA
+675 PAVVTLALAA
-686 LLVSVTFTPLIS
+686 AFLVSVTFTPLIS
-698 YYVLRGQKGL
+698 YYVLRGQKGF

-719 FRWVDKGLAAVLPHY
+719 FRYVDQGLAAVLPHY
-734 RGALEKSL
+734 RSALEGSL
-742 KRPWRVLGAG
+742 KRPWLVLGVG
-752 YSALALSCLLVPH
+752 YSLLALSCLVVPL
-765 LGSQFFPPA
+765 LGDQFFPPA

-782 VETPTTDSLT
+782 IESPSTDSLT
-792 SMRNTMDEVVNMIK
+792 SIRATVDQAVGLINRHPEVV
-806 RHEEVTSAAVFSGG
+806 SAAVFTGG

-834 ANYLAQVIINTRH
+834 ANYLAQVLINTRTDRD
-847 AHEVEPLL
+847 VEPLL
-855 VKLRQELDRS
+855 VKLRQELDQS
-865 VPGAR
+865 VPGVR

-891 GDNLDQLRLLADQ
+891 GDNLDKLRQLADL
-904 TAAELRSAGGYHVFD
+904 TAAELRAAGGYHVFD

-934 DRANSLGLNNEHI
+934 DRANSLGLNNQQI
-947 GQVAQ
+947 GGVAQ
-952 AAFTGLRVTELREG
+952 SSFTGLKLSELREG

-971 VLIRGRIE
+971 ILARGRIE
-979 DRSEAEKIRGLYV
+979 ERSEAQKIRGLYAP
-992 LTPDGK
+992 TPDGK
-998 NVPFESF
+998 AVPFESF
-1005 ATVKVQP
+1005 STIKVQP

-1031 APFGE
+1031 APFGD
-1036 LPSEILNRARPG
+1036 LPSRILDRARPG

-1059 MKFAGEDK
+1059 MKFAGEDE
-1067 ELRENK
+1067 ELRKNR
-1073 AEMGL
+1073 AEMTM
-1078 VMKIS
+1078 VMQVS
-1083 LALIALTMVLQFSS
+1083 LALIAMTMVLQFKS
-1097 VVKSVVVM
+1097 VIKSVVVM

-1113 GALLGLWITDSPL
+1113 GALLGLGITGSPL

-1147 LSDFIEEARAKGL
+1147 LSDFIEHARAKGL
-1160 PLEEALVQAGLAR
+1160 PLEAALVQAGLAR

-1204 VHIVGLLLATVLT
+1204 VHIFGLLLATVMT
-1217 LVMLPTLYYVFCAK
+1217 LLMLPTLYYVFCAK

>member
-1 MSNPIDSVNGKPA
+1 MSQHIENKN
-14 QGSTGDS
+14 
-21 PDQTAETIQVD
+21 
-32 QGGRSATPQSPVPA
+32 
-46 GGSPNGAGES
+46 
-56 PARPH
+56 
-61 SHAHAGKKVESGG
+61 ESGG

-97 GLAYTRLGQQED
+97 GIAYTKLGQQED
-109 PTIPQRTAMLVTQFP
+109 PTIPQRTAMLVTVFP

-153 TTSRPGIST
+153 STSRPGIST

-185 LFEVQL
+185 IFEVQL
-191 PEGTRQ
+191 PDGARQ

-210 LIGLVSPPITD
+210 LFGLVSPPITD
-221 AECVARAKLLRE
+221 AECVARAHLLSER
-233 KLAEARS
+233 LAELRG
-240 GAPST
+240 GAVSS
-245 NRAAFAAFV
+245 NRVAVAAFLPAI
-254 PSLSPQYREVL
+254 SPGYREVL
-265 TGRLETALRTA
+265 SARFETDLRAA
-276 GLAKEVRMAQGR
+276 GLAQQVRTAQGQ
-288 SFILADL
+288 SFFLADL
-295 ETSASRADLE
+295 ETSASRTDLE
-305 RFIADFTRTV
+305 KFIADFTRRV

-326 FTQPLVLIGDEDPLP
+326 FTKPILLMGDADPLP

-371 SIGKVTKV
+371 SVGKVTKV

-393 NIAGYG
+393 NLAGYG
-399 LTPKMVTDSISARN
+399 LTPDGVMGSIGARN
-413 AVIPGGTVRTEGR
+413 AVIPGGTMRTEGR

-432 SGEYKTEQ
+432 SGEYKTEH

-452 NAPVYLRD
+452 GAPVYLRD
-460 VFDVR
+460 TFEVR

-478 LGRTGT
+478 LGRLNAERCVHAASAHDSDATTKRPDGRA
-484 NGPLDM
+484 PELDS

-510 EDVTKVVDSMKQRSP
+510 EDVIKVVDAMKKRAP
-525 ENLEFRVLSDQPT
+525 EGLEFRVLSDQPT

-545 HFVRAFIEAVIIVI
+545 HFVKCFIEAVVIVI
-559 IVSLFLMDWRS
+559 IVGLFLMDWRS
-570 ALVLATAVPLT
+570 ALVLATAIPLT

-587 AMQMLNIPLQQISI
+587 GMQLLNIPLQQISI
-601 ASLIIALG
+601 AALIIALG
-609 MLVDVPVVAADGIN
+609 VLVDVPVVAADGIN
-623 RELHKGEQRL
+623 RELHRGEPRL

-638 GPLRLRHPMVFG
+638 GPLHLRHPMVYA

-665 GDKGEFMKSL
+665 GDKGEFMKSM
-675 PIVISVSLLAA
+675 PAVVSISLLAA
-686 LLVSVTFTPLIS
+686 LVVSFTFTPLIG
-698 YYVLRGQKGL
+698 YYVLRGQKGFE
-708 DEGGEVRSFFL
+708 EGSDVRSFFL
-719 FRWVDKGLAAVLPHY
+719 FRYVDLGLAAVLPRY
-734 RGALEKSL
+734 KALLEGAL
-742 KRPWRVLGAG
+742 KRPLLTLGIGYALLAG
-752 YSALALSCLLVPH
+752 SLMLVPH

-782 VETPTTDSLT
+782 IDVPTTDSLT
-792 SMRNTMDEVVNMIK
+792 SMRATMDKAVEIIK
-806 RHEEVTSAAVFSGG
+806 SHEEVTSAAIFTGG

-834 ANYLAQVIINTRH
+834 ANYLAQILVNTRTEH
-847 AHEVEPLL
+847 DVKPLL
-855 VKLRQELDRS
+855 VKLRRELDVT

-870 CVVKQLE
+870 CVAKELE

-891 GDNLDQLRLLADQ
+891 GENLDKLRLLADQ
-904 TAAELRSAGGYHVFD
+904 TAAELRAAGGYHVHD
-919 DLGLRMPNIQIDIDQ
+919 DLGLRMPNIQIEIDQ
-934 DRANSLGLNNEHI
+934 DRANSLGLNNRRI
-947 GQVAQ
+947 GEVAQ
-952 AAFTGLRVTELREG
+952 ASFTGLKVTELREG

-979 DRSEAEKIRGLYV
+979 DRSEVEKIRGLYV
-992 LTPDGK
+992 QAADGK
-998 NVPFESF
+998 SVPFESF
-1005 ATVKVQP
+1005 AEVKMQP

-1031 APFGE
+1031 APLGE
-1036 LPSEILNRARPG
+1036 LPSKILDRARPG
-1048 LAKIKLEPGYE
+1048 LTELKLDPGYE

-1073 AEMGL
+1073 AEMSGVML
-1078 VMKIS
+1078 VS
-1083 LALIALTMVLQFSS
+1083 LALICLTMVLQFRS

-1113 GALLGLWITDSPL
+1113 GALLGLWLTGSPL
-1126 GFMALLAMVSLA
+1126 GFMALLGMVSLA
-1138 GVMVSHIIV
+1138 GVIVSHIIV
-1147 LSDFIEEARAKGL
+1147 LSDYIEEARAKGL
-1160 PLEEALVQAGLAR
+1160 PLEQALVKAGLAR
-1173 LRPVLVTVLATVGG
+1173 LRPVLVTVLAVVGG

-1231 LKFIK
+1231 LKLIK

>member
-1 MSNPIDSVNGKPA
+1 MSKHVENKN
-14 QGSTGDS
+14 
-21 PDQTAETIQVD
+21 
-32 QGGRSATPQSPVPA
+32 
-46 GGSPNGAGES
+46 
-56 PARPH
+56 
-61 SHAHAGKKVESGG
+61 ESGG
-74 IAQFF
+74 IAQFC

-97 GLAYTRLGQQED
+97 AVAYTKLGQQED
-109 PTIPQRTAMLVTQFP
+109 PTIPQRTAMLVTVFP

-153 TTSRPGIST
+153 STSRPGIST

-169 GSTATID
+169 GSTETID
-176 QQWDKVRAK
+176 QEWDKVRAK
-185 LFEVQL
+185 IQEVEL

-210 LIGLVSPPITD
+210 LFGLVSPPITD
-221 AECVARAKLLRE
+221 AECVARASLLRQA
-233 KLAEARS
+233 LAELRPGVSATNH
-240 GAPST
+240 AAVAVFFPPSI
-245 NRAAFAAFV
+245 
-254 PSLSPQYREVL
+254 SQSYRETL
-265 TGRLETALRTA
+265 RGRFETALRA
-276 GLAKEVRMAQGR
+276 ANLAKDVQTVQGQ
-288 SFILADL
+288 SFILVDL
-295 ETSASRADLE
+295 ETSARRADIE
-305 RFIADFTRTV
+305 RFTADFTRTV

-326 FTQPLVLIGDEDPLP
+326 FTPTILLMGDEDPLP
-341 QIRAHAPPR
+341 QIRASAPPR

-358 LARDFEDELKQVE
+358 LARDFEDTLKQVE
-371 SIGKVTKV
+371 SVGKVTKV
-379 AIVQESVYL
+379 AIVQEAVYL

-393 NIAGYG
+393 NTAGYG
-399 LTPKMVTDSISARN
+399 LTPDAVMGAIGARN
-413 AVIPGGTVRTEGR
+413 AVIPGGTMRTEGR

-432 SGEYKTEQ
+432 SGEYKTEH
-440 DMLGTVVGLSRE
+440 DMLGTVVGMSRAG
-452 NAPVYLRD
+452 APVYLRD
-460 VFDVR
+460 AFEVR
-465 RMYESPIPYKVDV
+465 RMYESPLSYKADI
-478 LGRTGT
+478 LGRTSE
-484 NGPLDM
+484 NGPLDS

-502 GKIIRHFN
+502 GKIIRHFD
-510 EDVTKVVDSMKQRSP
+510 EDVKKVVETMKARMP
-525 ENLEFRVLSDQPT
+525 EGLEFRVLSDQPT

-545 HFVRAFIEAVIIVI
+545 HFVKCFVEAVVIVI
-559 IVSLFLMDWRS
+559 IVGLFLMDWRS

-587 AMQMLNIPLQQISI
+587 GMQLLHIPLHQISI

-609 MLVDVPVVAADGIN
+609 MLVDVPVVASDGIN
-623 RELHKGEQRL
+623 RELHHGEPRL

-638 GPLRLRHPMVFG
+638 GPLHLRHPMVFG
-650 TLINIFAFLPLLMLT
+650 TLINIFAFLPLLLLT

-675 PIVISVSLLAA
+675 PIVITISLLAA

-698 YYVLRGQKGL
+698 YYVLRGQKGF

-719 FRWVDKGLAAVLPHY
+719 FRYVDKTLMAVLPHY
-734 RGALEKSL
+734 RAALEKSL
-742 KRPWRVLGAG
+742 KRPLLVLGIG
-752 YSALALSCLLVPH
+752 YSVLAASFLLVPF

-782 VETPTTDSLT
+782 IETPSTDSLT
-792 SMRNTMDEVVNMIK
+792 SMRAAVDQVVEVIK
-806 RHEEVTSAAVFSGG
+806 GHEEVSSAAVFSGG

-834 ANYLAQVIINTRH
+834 ANYLGQVIVNTRH
-847 AHEVEPLL
+847 ADEVTGLL
-855 VKLRQELDRS
+855 IKLRQELDKS
-865 VPGAR
+865 VPGVR

-877 QGPPVKEPIQIRLS
+877 QGPPVAEPIQIRIS
-891 GDNLDQLRLLADQ
+891 GENLDKLRLLADQ
-904 TAAELRSAGGYHVFD
+904 VATGLRAAGGYHVFD

-934 DRANSLGLNNEHI
+934 DRANSLGLNNKQI
-947 GQVAQ
+947 GNVAQ
-952 AAFTGLRVTELREG
+952 ASFTGLKVTELREG

-992 LTPDGK
+992 QTPDGK
-998 NVPFESF
+998 SVPFESF
-1005 ATVKVQP
+1005 STLKVQP

-1036 LPSEILNRARPG
+1036 LPSQILDRARAG
-1048 LAKIKLEPGYE
+1048 LAKIKLDPGYE
-1059 MKFAGEDK
+1059 LKFAGEDK

-1073 AEMGL
+1073 AEMGM
-1078 VMKIS
+1078 VMQIS

-1097 VVKSVVVM
+1097 VIKSVVVM

-1113 GALLGLWITDSPL
+1113 GAVLGLFVTHSPL

-1138 GVMVSHIIV
+1138 GIMVSHIIV

-1160 PLEEALVQAGLAR
+1160 PLEKALVQAGLAR